1 MDTDQH
7 TFYRRNLPHI
17 LPPKSCFFV
26 TFRLYGSLPF
36 RVLDRF
42 IREKEKALANI
53 PKSLSF
59 QDYQQQKYNLEKY
72 FFAWFDSLLHK
83 TKYGPTWLAQIP
95 IANIVV
101 QQLFTHDNV
110 RYTLRAYCLMPNHVH
125 ILLDDIRNTTITP
138 KNERGTTIMYPLTDV
153 LRLVKGS
160 TATLC
165 NRALGRHSTFW
176 EHESYD
182 HVVRN
187 GSEYDRIVEYIIKN
201 PVKAG
206 LVDDWQKWSYTFW
219 DEMDQTGDINV
230 DLRST

>member
-7 TFYRRNLPHI
+7 IFYRRNLPHI
-17 LPPKSCFFV
+17 LPPKGCFFV

-53 PKSLSF
+53 PKSLSP
-59 QDYQQQKYNLEKY
+59 QDYQKRKYNLEKY
-72 FFAWFDSLLHK
+72 YFARFDSLLHK
-83 TKYGPTWLAQIP
+83 TKYGPTWLAQTH
-95 IANIVV
+95 IADIVV
-101 QQLFTHDNV
+101 QQIFAYDNG
-110 RYTLRAYCLMPNHVH
+110 RYNLRAFCIMPNHVH
-125 ILLDDIRNTTITP
+125 LLLDAIRNTPVTP
-138 KNERGTTIMYPLTDV
+138 KNERGTTILYPLTDV

-160 TATLC
+160 SATLC
-165 NRALGRHSTFW
+165 NRALGRRGTFW

-187 GSEYDRIVEYIIKN
+187 ENEYNQIVAYIIMN

-206 LVDDWQKWSYTFW
+206 LVNDWRDWSYTFW
-219 DEMDQTGDINV
+219 DEMDQPVDINV